1 MRPETAV
8 VAHNGAHGPAR
19 RRLTGRGHSGLPQPG
34 RRFPA
39 GARHPRR
46 RLWSLD
52 GRRRRRPRR
61 HIGPEPDPQHRL
73 VDPPAHVGH
82 PGHAGLLPRGR
93 LCQRAL
99 LALGAAKRRGVC
111 RVVAFAPPSPGDA
124 GHPTPSRGDR
134 LDCVCRGRAWR
145 DPAHRLTGGA
155 GAHVVPRRLCHGR
168 RAGAPCPETVGAPRL
183 VGRGR
188 TVGTGWAG
196 RPRIHPVGQRPGR
209 VPELCDRLRSRPH
222 DRVRLARRPAPRH
235 TNSLA
240 AGGDWRA
247 LWLRAAASLSRRA

>member
-124 GHPTPSRGDR
+124 GHPTPSRVVGDR
-134 LDCVCRGRAWR
+134 LDCVCRGRAWTAVR
-145 DPAHRLTGGA
+145 G
-155 GAHVVPRRLCHGR
+155 C
-168 RAGAPCPETVGAPRL
+168 C
-183 VGRGR
+183 GRGR
-188 TVGTGWAG
+188 C
-196 RPRIHPVGQRPGR
+196 PRGSPRAHQRQ
-209 VPELCDRLRSRPH
+209 PH
-222 DRVRLARRPAPRH
+222 
-235 TNSLA
+235 
-240 AGGDWRA
+240 
-247 LWLRAAASLSRRA
+247 RRADGDRRHRQAAFLHDCGPHRWRWCPRGSSPPMSWSSRWRPLP